1 MRNCKP
7 ILLVEDCQLDAEAA
21 RRALS
26 ELNVTN
32 ELIHKTNGE
41 DALEYVRE
49 ASNIRPCVI
58 LLDLN
63 MPGMNGFEFLE
74 IVKLDEELRSIP
86 VVILTTSNSEEDV
99 ARGFRLAAA
108 GYVVKSA
115 EYGQFVDAMRIV
127 DRYWTMSR
135 LPNVDV

>member
-32 ELIHKTNGE
+32 ELIHRTNGE

-86 VVILTTSNSEEDV
+86 VVILTTSNAEEDV
-99 ARGFRLAAA
+99 ARGFELAAA